1 MTSFRWGAASDT
13 GRVREGNEDFVLVA
27 DGLFVVADGMGGHRG
42 GEIASRLAVE
52 TLRQRFD
59 AEGGPRTT
67 AALVAAVEEANAA
80 LVARSSDDPE
90 LAGMGTTLC
99 VLAQVATPAGGEALG
114 VANVGDSRL
123 YVLVDGE
130 LRQVTEDHSLV
141 ATLERQGKL
150 TAGEAAVHPQ
160 RNILTRA
167 LGIED
172 RVVVDSWEITPRVG
186 DRYLL
191 CSDGL
196 FNEVDGPRVAATLR
210 KLGDPAEAAR
220 ELVRLA
226 NQGGGRDNISVAVV
240 DVVADTGPRGAAGRG
255 PGAAPVDSD
264 RVARPERTAGPVAG
278 APGSPSPGAGGA
290 PSGGGRRGR
299 ARAGAR
305 ERWAGRPLE
314 APAEG
319 EGEGGRRRRFTWR
332 VALFSVALLV
342 IAGVVGGSV
351 IYAATGTYHVGFD
364 GSVVVIYQGTPGGL
378 LWVQP
383 SVAERTDLTQRDLA
397 ASAVID
403 VESNKE
409 FASLRDARAYVANLQ
424 EEAERRAAATTT
436 TTTTTTIPAGPTEP
450 PAPPP

>member
-1 MTSFRWGAASDT
+1 VTSFRWGAASDT

-59 AEGGPRTT
+59 ADGAERTT
-67 AALVAAVEEANAA
+67 AALVAAVEAANAA
-80 LVARSSDDPE
+80 LVTRSTADPD

-99 VLAQVATPAGGEALG
+99 ALARVASPTGDDVLAAV
-114 VANVGDSRL
+114 NVGDSRL
-123 YVLVDGE
+123 YVLVQGD

-150 TAGEAAVHPQ
+150 TASEAAVHPQ

-172 RVVVDSWEITPRVG
+172 RVVVDSWEIPPRVG

-210 KLGDPAEAAR
+210 KLDDPAEAAR

-240 DVVADTGPRGAAGRG
+240 DVVDGSGPSGAAADPAAAGSG
-255 PGAAPVDSD
+255 SDPGSD
-264 RVARPERTAGPVAG
+264 RVVRADRAAAPAAAAPAGE
-278 APGSPSPGAGGA
+278 A
-290 PSGGGRRGR
+290 PSSGERPGR
-299 ARAGAR
+299 ARTRRAR
-305 ERWAGRPLE
+305 SEDRE
-314 APAEG
+314 D
-319 EGEGGRRRRFTWR
+319 GRRRRFTWR

-342 IAGVVGGSV
+342 IAGVVGGSLL
-351 IYAATGTYHVGFD
+351 YAATRTYFVAYD
-364 GSVVVIYQGTPGGL
+364 GQVVAIYQGTPGGL

-383 SVAERTDLTQRDLA
+383 SVAERTELTERDLA
-397 ASAVID
+397 ASAAID
-403 VESNKE
+403 VEANKE
-409 FASLRDARAYVANLQ
+409 FGSLADARAYVANLQ
-424 EEAERRAAATTT
+424 DEADRRTAASTTTTSTTT
-436 TTTTTTIPAGPTEP
+436 TTAPTGAGPPVGSSSSLP
-450 PAPPP
+450 PA